1 MGERS
6 KGEGSSTEG
15 FFSFQLDLQS
25 DSFCIGG
32 RELHRGVLLEEIKNE
47 PFSENAKE
55 VPDLLDKDCL
65 HLMLRHTVNY
75 IGEEWVAS
83 LIFRNGE
90 FQDLWLEH
98 ARLFTQ
104 KSLLKDAKSNPRL
117 RKERASLYSKL
128 KKRLIEKTG
137 ETGEQITNGGNLFY
151 TWEFSS
157 HGAMLVQDNNI
168 PAVVI
173 SVQYFDSAKMGTG
186 ES

>member
-1 MGERS
+1 M
-6 KGEGSSTEG
+6 
-15 FFSFQLDLQS
+15 
-25 DSFCIGG
+25 
-32 RELHRGVLLEEIKNE
+32 
-47 PFSENAKE
+47 
-55 VPDLLDKDCL
+55 PDLLDKDCL

-75 IGEEWVAS
+75 IGEEWVVS

-98 ARLFTQ
+98 ARLFTR

-128 KKRLIEKTG
+128 KEKLIEKTG
-137 ETGEQITNGGNLFY
+137 ESGEQITNRGNLLY

-168 PAVVI
+168 PAIVI
-173 SVQYFDSAKMGTG
+173 SVQYFDPVRKESG
-186 ES
+186 ENEGNAG